1 MIPTSLTPTM
11 REMMAMVIRYGE
23 FSLDVVVAFLYWWLT
38 SGKVKPYLEVK
49 FVADNL
55 ITLSK
60 ICSENLSLEQY
71 QL

>member
-1 MIPTSLTPTM
+1 M

-49 FVADNL
+49 FVADNHSGKKFRV